1 MFSMLYLQM
10 LNGHG
15 DFLKLELLYPFE
27 PHRFLM
33 VSPLKWIGFGCAVP
47 LLEEA
52 NKWIDM
58 TGSKQFPQKMPPLL
72 IEAEETHL

>member
-1 MFSMLYLQM
+1 
-10 LNGHG
+10 
-15 DFLKLELLYPFE
+15 
-27 PHRFLM
+27 M
-33 VSPLKWIGFGCAVP
+33 VSPLKWIRFGCAVP

>member
-1 MFSMLYLQM
+1 MLYLQM

-33 VSPLKWIGFGCAVP
+33 VSPLKWIRFGCAVP